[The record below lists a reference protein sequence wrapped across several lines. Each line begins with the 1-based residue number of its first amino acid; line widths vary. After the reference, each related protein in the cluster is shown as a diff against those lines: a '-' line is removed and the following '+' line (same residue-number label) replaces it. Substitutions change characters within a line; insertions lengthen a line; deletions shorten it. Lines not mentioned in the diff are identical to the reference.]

1 MENSA
6 LPIIIY
12 GMVRTLIL
20 AAAASLFTANALRA
34 QTWDGGGANDRW
46 SIKNN
51 WNPNTNPSFNNSTDL
66 IFSGSTRTSPD
77 MNGSRTVNSI
87 TFDSGAAAFT
97 LLGDNGPD
105 SETLAFGGGGA
116 GIVQN
121 SANDQTMLMNRIRFN
136 SATTITVTGAG
147 DLYLGDGTASAGL
160 LYGANNLTKDGTGG
174 SLILRANNS
183 NWSGNLAIDV
193 GVVEARAD
201 NALGDTGGTTTV
213 ATGAALNLGAGG
225 LAIAESFTLSG
236 TGIADAGAL
245 RNITGSNSVSGAI
258 VLGADARIN
267 ADTGTLTLTGDI
279 TGAGQGL
286 TLGGVGNVTVSGAVG
301 TTTGTLTKDGAG
313 TVILS
318 GTNTYSGST
327 TVSAGTLQIGDA
339 GTSGTFGSGGGVT
352 NNAAVT
358 LNRTDAFTVNNTISG
373 TGTLTHA
380 GTGTTTLSSANSY
393 DGATTVTAG
402 VLKLQ
407 NATALGTTAGGT
419 SVAAGAALQLDSGG
433 LAIAESVTLSGTG
446 SGGTGALRN
455 TAGSGTNTV
464 SAAIAIAGDTRIN
477 ADAGGTLAL
486 TGGITGTDRNLTV
499 GGAGD
504 VSVSGAI
511 ATGTGS
517 LTKDGAGTLRLAATN
532 SFTGITVISAGTIVA
547 EASAV
552 FSGTAALT
560 VGAGALLDLNST
572 AQTVGNLGGS
582 GTVGFGTGGSLTLAS
597 GSGTFSGG
605 FTGSG
610 TIIVGAGATLT
621 LGFDFNAPNL
631 NLILAGGSLNLN
643 GTTATFGTLN
653 ITGTSVLDFGS
664 STASV
669 LTVNNVTFQS
679 SGLQLTLQNW
689 VNLSDYFYAQTFTG
703 ATTDTRGVNPVNQI
717 AAGGYANNDT
727 VWQSYDSQITP
738 VPEPSVYGA
747 LFMLGTAGFVVWRR
761 RSAQR
766 GQT

>member
-1 MENSA
+1 MF
-6 LPIIIY
+6 
-12 GMVRTLIL
+12 RFLIL
-20 AAAASLFTANALRA
+20 VAAASLFSANAIRA
-34 QTWDGGGANDRW
+34 QTWDGGGTNDRW
-46 SIKNN
+46 STRNN
-51 WNPNTNPSFNNSTDL
+51 WNPNTTPTFNNAADL
-66 IFSGSTRTSPD
+66 IFSGNARTSPD

-97 LLGDNGPD
+97 LLGDNGPN
-105 SETLAFGGGGA
+105 SETLTFNGSGA
-116 GIVQN
+116 GILQN

-136 SATTITVTGAG
+136 SATTITVSGAG
-147 DLYLGDGTASAGL
+147 DLYLGDGTASAGRF
-160 LYGANNLTKDGTGG
+160 YGANNLTKDGTGG
-174 SLILRANNS
+174 SLVLGANNS
-183 NWSGNLAIDV
+183 NWSGDLAIDA
-193 GVVEARAD
+193 GSVEARAD
-201 NALGDTGGTTTV
+201 NALGGTGGTTTV
-213 ATGAALNLGAGG
+213 AAGAALNLGA
-225 LAIAESFTLSG
+225 
-236 TGIADAGAL
+236 
-245 RNITGSNSVSGAI
+245 
-258 VLGADARIN
+258 
-267 ADTGTLTLTGDI
+267 
-279 TGAGQGL
+279 
-286 TLGGVGNVTVSGAVG
+286 
-301 TTTGTLTKDGAG
+301 
-313 TVILS
+313 
-318 GTNTYSGST
+318 
-327 TVSAGTLQIGDA
+327 
-339 GTSGTFGSGGGVT
+339 
-352 NNAAVT
+352 
-358 LNRTDAFTVNNTISG
+358 
-373 TGTLTHA
+373 
-380 GTGTTTLSSANSY
+380 
-393 DGATTVTAG
+393 
-402 VLKLQ
+402 
-407 NATALGTTAGGT
+407 
-419 SVAAGAALQLDSGG
+419 GG

-464 SAAIAIAGDTRIN
+464 SAAIALAGDTRIN

-499 GGAGD
+499 GGAGS
-504 VSVSGAI
+504 VNVSGAI
-511 ATGTGS
+511 ATGTGG

-532 SFTGITVISAGTIVA
+532 SFTGITVIGAGTIVA

-552 FSGTAALT
+552 FGGTAALS

-582 GTVGFGTGGSLTLAS
+582 GTVGFGTGGSLTLSA

-621 LGFDFNAPNL
+621 LGVDFNAPNL

-653 ITGTSVLDFGS
+653 ITGTSILDFGS

-669 LTVNNVTFQS
+669 LTVNDVTFQS

-703 ATTDTRGVNPVNQI
+703 APTDTRGVSPVNQI
-717 AAGGYANNDT
+717 VAGGYSNNDT

-766 GQT
+766 WQT